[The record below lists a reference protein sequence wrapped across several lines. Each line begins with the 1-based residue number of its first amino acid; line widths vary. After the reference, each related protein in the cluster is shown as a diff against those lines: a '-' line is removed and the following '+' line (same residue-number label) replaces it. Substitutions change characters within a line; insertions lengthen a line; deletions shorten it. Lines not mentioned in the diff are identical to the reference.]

1 MPYPAIIPEMFSHIS
16 ENVPVNLLLF
26 ASEEDGKL
34 SFSSGFVHA
43 PLSAEQS
50 IVIPLPSYTT
60 KVISSESPGSLADAN
75 EYFRGIAETL
85 VAQDAHGWSVSYSDP
100 FVSLS
105 AVKSNPVKTV
115 KPLQVYPELKGMLSN
130 VPESMTCYMVECTGN
145 VISPKRAL
153 EVANHPDI
161 NTSAVAPYPD
171 STAGWLVWGDPGDED
186 GGVVVYAGVGLPNR
200 RSEKFFRQTS
210 TPTISTCIVGL
221 IENSG
226 WYGDDVAAMLTHGA
240 GDLTIN
246 PPAYKCFTGTYKPLA
261 LEPRKDT
268 VNPEDLY
275 ILPVFIDFSTQSTV
289 STCEIVGAFEALA
302 STEAP

>member
-1 MPYPAIIPEMFSHIS
+1 MAYPAITPEMFSHVS

-43 PLSAEQS
+43 PLSAERS
-50 IVIPLPSYTT
+50 IVIPLPPYTT

-85 VAQDAHGWSVSYSDP
+85 VAQDAHGWSASYSDP
-100 FVSLS
+100 FVSLT
-105 AVKSNPVKTV
+105 AVKGNPVKTV

-130 VPESMTCYMVECTGN
+130 GLESMTCYMVECAGN

-153 EVANHPDI
+153 ELANHPDI
-161 NTSAVAPYPD
+161 NTSVVATYPD
-171 STAGWLVWGDPGDED
+171 STAVWLVWGDPGDED

-200 RSEKFFRQTS
+200 RSEKFFRQTT
-210 TPTISTCIVGL
+210 TPTIATCIVGL

-240 GDLTIN
+240 SDLTTN

-268 VNPEDLY
+268 VYPEDLY
-275 ILPVFIDFSTQSTV
+275 ILPVFIDFSAQSTV
-289 STCEIVGAFEALA
+289 STCKIVGAFEALA
-302 STEAP
+302 SKEAP

>member
-1 MPYPAIIPEMFSHIS
+1 MTYPTIDPEMFSHVS

-26 ASEEDGKL
+26 ASEEEGKL
-34 SFSSGFVHA
+34 SLSRGFVHA
-43 PLSAEQS
+43 PLSTGRS
-50 IVIPLPSYTT
+50 IVTPLPSYFTR
-60 KVISSESPGSLADAN
+60 VIATEPPGNLAEAN
-75 EYFRGIAETL
+75 EYFRGVAETL
-85 VAQDAHGWSVSYSDP
+85 VAEDVPGWSASYSDP
-100 FVSLS
+100 FISLS
-105 AVKSNPVKTV
+105 AVKSKPVKTV
-115 KPLQVYPELKGMLSN
+115 EPLQVYPELKGMLSN
-130 VPESMTCYMVECTGN
+130 GLESMTCYMVECRGN

-153 EVANHPDI
+153 ELANHPNI
-161 NTSAVAPYPD
+161 NTSVVAAYPD

-200 RSEKFFRQTS
+200 RSEKLFRQTS
-210 TPTISTCIVGL
+210 TPTIATCIVGL

-246 PPAYKCFTGTYKPLA
+246 PPAYKCFTGTYKPIP

-268 VNPEDLY
+268 TYPEDLY
-275 ILPVFIDFSTQSTV
+275 ILPVFIDFSTQHTV

-302 STEAP
+302 STDVP